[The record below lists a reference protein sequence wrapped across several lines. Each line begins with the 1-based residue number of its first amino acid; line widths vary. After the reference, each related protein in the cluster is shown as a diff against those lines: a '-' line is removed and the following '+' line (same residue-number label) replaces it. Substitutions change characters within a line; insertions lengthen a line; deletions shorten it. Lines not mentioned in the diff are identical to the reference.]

1 MTEFWVSSGHHFTS
15 RNAQGALAVTDELLS
30 LYLTRP
36 ELIPPSDACKNELS
50 LYEKLKANVKAPVTK
65 AMIDG
70 IKDEDA
76 RENWHYMIAFRDLLI
91 THKTVE
97 AAYKHAKNLPP
108 LFLNQMVH
116 LILRNALDEN
126 QDAFVLRAA
135 ECLFRT
141 QRASFSDN
149 TLMLADDEIIE
160 EFEADKAASPL
171 TAMLKPELDIVT
183 DENYWSRSDA
193 HSLVLPLGSS
203 LRAREALAKSIE
215 IWLKHMLAVDTII
228 TPESGIND
236 PDFQWFIGLD
246 QEATAIGNALYK
258 GETVDA
264 PTRSRLLAVFKLVFK
279 DPDRAT
285 ITAPVWLLLAMDEN
299 KQVRMKPQNL
309 LKGLPLKEV
318 Q

>member
-1 MTEFWVSSGHHFTS
+1 MTEFWVSSGHHFTQ
-15 RNAQGALAVTDELLS
+15 RNAHGALAVTDELLS
-30 LYLTRP
+30 LFLTRP
-36 ELIPPSDACKNELS
+36 ELLPPDDACKNEKS
-50 LYEKLKANVKAPVTK
+50 LYAKLLDNPKAAVTK

-76 RENWHYMIAFRDLLI
+76 RENWHYMIAFRDLLV

-97 AAYKHAKNLPP
+97 AAYRNAKNLPP

-116 LILRNALDEN
+116 LIMRNALDDT

-171 TAMLKPELDIVT
+171 TAMLKPELDVVT

-193 HSLVLPLGSS
+193 HSLILPLGSS
-203 LRAREALAKSIE
+203 LRAREALAKALE
-215 IWLKHMLAVDTII
+215 IWLTHMLGVETVI
-228 TPESGIND
+228 TPQTGLND
-236 PDFQWFIGLD
+236 PDWQWFVGLD
-246 QEATAIGNALYK
+246 QEATAIGNALWK
-258 GETVDA
+258 GEEVDA
-264 PTRSRLLAVFKLVFK
+264 VTRSRLLAVFKLTFK
-279 DPDRAT
+279 DETRAT
-285 ITAPVWLLLAMDEN
+285 TNAPIWLLMAMDEN
-299 KQVRMKPQNL
+299 KTLRLKPQNL
-309 LKGLPLKEV
+309 LRNLPLKELN
-318 Q
+318 